1 MINAPN
7 IGGPA
12 AAINRCV
19 VFWVPSA
26 RPLQYGPANSV
37 MAVASRP
44 LSSTAS
50 TETVIINITSKRE
63 PTRSLRASRSRASA
77 AARAMMRTG
86 RIREPT
92 RSDQR
97 PTRMR
102 PPAPISCEM
111 VTRPP
116 AAATDQ

>member
-1 MINAPN
+1 
-7 IGGPA
+7 
-12 AAINRCV
+12 
-19 VFWVPSA
+19 
-26 RPLQYGPANSV
+26 
-37 MAVASRP
+37 MAVASNP
-44 LSSTAS
+44 LSSTAT
-50 TETVIINITSKRE
+50 TEIVIISKTSNRE
-63 PTRSLRASRSRASA
+63 LTLSEMANRNSVNAEAT
-77 AARAMMRTG
+77 AMMRTG

-116 AAATDQ
+116 AAATDQP